1 MQLPDSSDDSPNV
14 LVFQVTEH
22 MQSLKSI
29 FTKLVLTVTFVC
41 VCVCVDRQSNCNL
54 KTYFL
59 IDFAV
64 NLRFSFFVEVKCIF
78 GLYKIS
84 EFDVGP
90 QKKFFGFHP

>member
-22 MQSLKSI
+22 MHSPKSI
-29 FTKLVLTVTFVC
+29 FTKLVLTSA
-41 VCVCVDRQSNCNL
+41 CVCVDRQSNCYL

-59 IDFAV
+59 IGFAV
-64 NLRFSFFVEVKCIF
+64 NLCFSLFFFE
-78 GLYKIS
+78 GLYKFS

-90 QKKFFGFHP
+90 KKKFFGFHL